1 MPTYRKD
8 WYEEKGK
15 IFSEAPDFALDDW
28 NQNDLPHGVQ
38 VVTRQGVIHSN
49 RVYLDPVELKES
61 RKRSRMAWERYRF
74 EIEEQILMAF
84 APPEPSIEELDATKA
99 WMLDGLLRYGYLD
112 DAEMSQEQIS
122 RMIEARLKYFGN

>member
-1 MPTYRKD
+1 MPTYRED

-38 VVTRQGVIHSN
+38 VVTSQGVIQSN
-49 RVYLDPVELKES
+49 RIDLDPVELRES
-61 RKRSRMAWERYRF
+61 RKRASMAWEWYRL
-74 EIEEQILMAF
+74 EIEEEILMAF
-84 APPEPSIEELDATKA
+84 APLEPSMEELDATKT

-112 DAEMSQEQIS
+112 DGELSHEQIA
-122 RMIEARLKYFGN
+122 RMIEARLKFFGN